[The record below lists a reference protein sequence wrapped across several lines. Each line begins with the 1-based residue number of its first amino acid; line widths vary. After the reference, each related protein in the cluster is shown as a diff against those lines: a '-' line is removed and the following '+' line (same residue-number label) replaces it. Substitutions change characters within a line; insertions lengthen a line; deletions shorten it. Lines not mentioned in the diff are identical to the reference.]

1 MFYLIVSILGEVQN
15 KHPPVGDHLE
25 VVADKHLP
33 EVVDNHSLAEVDK
46 HPLEVVDNLP
56 PVVVNLNQVV
66 KYWLDTVRLVAEGKL
81 LNITQLHTQS
91 NNSIPSLHCLAVAC
105 LG

>member
-1 MFYLIVSILGEVQN
+1 MSILGEVQN

-25 VVADKHLP
+25 MVVDKHLP
-33 EVVDNHSLAEVDK
+33 EVVDKHSLVEADK

-56 PVVVNLNQVV
+56 LVVVNLNQVV
-66 KYWLDTVRLVAEGKL
+66 RYWLGTVRLVAEGKL
-81 LNITQLHTQS
+81 LNITQLHIQS
-91 NNSIPSLHCLAVAC
+91 NNSISSLHCPAVAC